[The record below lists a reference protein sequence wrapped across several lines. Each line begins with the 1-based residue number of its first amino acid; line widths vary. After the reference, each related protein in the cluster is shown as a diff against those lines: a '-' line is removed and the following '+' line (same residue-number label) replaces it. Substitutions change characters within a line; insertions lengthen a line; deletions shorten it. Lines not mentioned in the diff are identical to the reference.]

1 MRRVLDALGK
11 LASEWEAEKRQPAQ
25 DLAADW
31 RSSFIAG
38 QKNVIQHYRHVL
50 ATQRMPP
57 AERQAVLDRIKRV
70 EDEIRALEVGQID
83 RRQLEAA

>member
-11 LASEWEAEKRQPAQ
+11 LAAEWESEKRQPAQ
-25 DLAADW
+25 DLADW
-31 RSSFIAG
+31 RASLIVG
-38 QKNVIQHYRHVL
+38 QRNVIQHYRRLL

-57 AERQAVLDRIKRV
+57 AERQAVLDRIKRL
-70 EDEIRALEVGQID
+70 EAEIRALEAEQID